1 MKQFQKLLPVVC
13 MVAVSS
19 FILSCNNEADKT
31 GETLSNDSTAQPVDS
46 SMKTD
51 HTTQQMNSATDT
63 ATVATVSNAM
73 ATINGTYPDTAVNG
87 TATFETIAGGKVKM
101 KLEITVAAKA
111 SKSVAVH
118 LHEHGDC
125 SDNGKASHGHW
136 NPTNAQ
142 HGKWGSNSFHLGD
155 IGNVKLDAKGKGTV
169 TITTDLWTLGGK
181 ADKNILGKAIIVHG
195 GTDDFTTQPT
205 GNAGSRIGC
214 SLIQAKP

>member
-1 MKQFQKLLPVVC
+1 MKQFKKLLAVAGMVVLSC
-13 MVAVSS
+13 LT
-19 FILSCNNEADKT
+19 FSCNNEANKT
-31 GETLSNDSTAQPVDS
+31 DDPVSTDSNTISTDS

-51 HTTQQMNSATDT
+51 HTVQSMDSMRDT
-63 ATVATVSNAM
+63 ATVPIVSNAT

-87 TATFETIAGGKVKM
+87 TATFETTAGGKIKM
-101 KLEITVAAKA
+101 KLDITVAAKA
-111 SKSVAVH
+111 NKSVAVH

-142 HGKWGSNSFHLGD
+142 HGKWGSNSFHYGD
-155 IGNVKLDAKGKGTV
+155 IGNVKLDAKGKGAITV
-169 TITTDLWTLGGK
+169 TTDLWTLGGK
-181 ADKNILGKAIIVHG
+181 ADKNILGKAMIVHG

-214 SLIQAKP
+214 GLIQGR